1 MGGGGATG
9 GCGWVSRVGL
19 TADMPSLE
27 REGDST
33 VKNNQWRDDQATL
46 EPMREGGTDKQ
57 IKGQENENK

>member
-1 MGGGGATG
+1 MGGGATG
-9 GCGWVSRVGL
+9 GCEWVSWVGL

-33 VKNNQWRDDQATL
+33 VKNNQWRDDQAHL
-46 EPMREGGTDKQ
+46 NRCGREGGTDKR